1 MSETLT
7 SMKGREN
14 VYTCQACGGTVVTV
28 DRDTGTT
35 PFMISHS
42 EVAGSNCDGPM
53 YSGWYRPHRAGSPTH
68 EWYAPTKAELKAECA
83 PHDRYTREAIRQ
95 HVEMGGLLLRPIAAR
110 QPTEGRHV
118 D

>member
-1 MSETLT
+1 MAETL
-7 SMKGREN
+7 KGREN

-42 EVAGSNCDGPM
+42 EVAGSGCNGPM
-53 YSGWYRPHRAGSPTH
+53 YSAFYPKGPRPPHIGAPTH

-83 PHDRYTREAIRQ
+83 SHDRYTRDAIRQ
-95 HVEMGGLLLRPIAAR
+95 HVEMGGLLLRPIPAESR
-110 QPTEGRHV
+110 R
-118 D
+118 